1 MACEAGQYQY
11 CAPDDRKGCH
21 NSCRGHERG
30 NEPVV
35 GRRNWIGLS
44 CGPLINMMKT
54 SEHGYCD
61 DPSSLGASMRR
72 KWLRRAG
79 RTLSNR
85 TVWAP
90 AVEVADILGQD
101 FLQMALI
108 EDEHVVQALGPD
120 RSHPALGN
128 RVGPRRSEKRA
139 RLGDAEIT
147 HSPIEAAGITA
158 VAVVNEKAWRLAI
171 PTAAFDNL
179 LCRPLGGRTCRQM
192 HVQNLPAGVMNHEE
206 HV

>member
-1 MACEAGQYQY
+1 MANTMLMGDDVTVSRGKNVAQGPRLRIDLTTGKYRFEVEGGP
-11 CAPDDRKGCH
+11 AP
-21 NSCRGHERG
+21 
-30 NEPVV
+30 PQPPAPQIPV

-72 KWLRRAG
+72 KWLRLAG

-120 RSHPALGN
+120 RSHPAL
-128 RVGPRRSEKRA
+128 
-139 RLGDAEIT
+139 
-147 HSPIEAAGITA
+147 
-158 VAVVNEKAWRLAI
+158 
-171 PTAAFDNL
+171 
-179 LCRPLGGRTCRQM
+179 
-192 HVQNLPAGVMNHEE
+192 
-206 HV
+206 